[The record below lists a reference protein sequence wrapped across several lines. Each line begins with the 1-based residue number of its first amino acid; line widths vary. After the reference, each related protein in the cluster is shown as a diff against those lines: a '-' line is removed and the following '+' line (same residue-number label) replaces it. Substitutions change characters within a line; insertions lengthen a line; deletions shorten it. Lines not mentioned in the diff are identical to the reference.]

1 MPPQR
6 SIWRRLARLSVCAVC
21 SAAVLGHAAE
31 PPPVNE
37 CPTRRPPPGGAP
49 IAHPAL
55 PATPGPALLHADV
68 ARSLSEDVIELE
80 GNAEVTRDGERIN
93 ADYLRYNRAENYV
106 DATGNVRV
114 TQPSGARFMTGEVHR
129 DLDSGVGSASAGTYR
144 LTGRQLGRGDMAGIE
159 FLDQD
164 RTRLSDVRFT
174 TCPENRDDWFLR
186 ARRLDLDTAEDIGVA
201 RNVTLEFL
209 GLPVL
214 YLPYLSFPISDQRKS
229 GFLFPQLGY
238 GSRTGA
244 VVATPYYWNIAP
256 NYDATLT
263 PRLLTDRGV
272 QLQTEFRYLGRG
284 FRGQLDAEYLPND
297 DITGEDRAAGTF
309 VHFQTFSPRWSG
321 FVNLRRVSDNDYV
334 SDFGDHLHVTA
345 ETHLP
350 QNAEIRYRGSIWTF
364 TTRASDYQTID
375 RTIAPMNRPYARL
388 PQLLLAGNTVGAGA
402 LQYRFE
408 SELVNF
414 DRDAGITGQRAH
426 LSPSI
431 RLPLTKVYGFLTPEV
446 GVRHI
451 AYSLDR
457 DLNDRPAVTAPFMS
471 LDTGLFFEREM
482 RLGGGSFHQTLEP
495 RLYYLYVPRRP
506 QDDQPNFD
514 TSIPEFSF
522 ANLFRNNRFIG
533 GDRIGDANQL
543 TMALTSRL
551 IDQQSGAEHLRAS
564 VGRIHYFDEREV
576 NLPAGILTS
585 DRSDVAAEAVARFAG
600 NWYARTSLQWAGD
613 RDEAVRGS
621 FYLQH
626 QPAADRIFNLGYH
639 YTRDEIEQVDASAEW
654 PVSERWILRAR
665 SLHSVRDVDHGNI
678 DSFIGAEYRS
688 CCWALRFY
696 AARTLVQTAEGSAS
710 LTEQSNRFLLE
721 LELTGLS
728 GTRSAFESPLRQ
740 GLFSFPAAVR

>member
-1 MPPQR
+1 MPPHR
-6 SIWRRLARLSVCAVC
+6 LIWRLARLSVCAAC
-21 SAAVLGHAAE
+21 SVTVFGHAAE
-31 PPPVNE
+31 PPPVSE
-37 CPTRRPPPGGAP
+37 CPTRRPATN
-49 IAHPAL
+49 AATPARAAQ
-55 PATPGPALLHADV
+55 PTSPGPALLHADTV
-68 ARSLSEDVIELE
+68 RALSEDVIELE
-80 GNAEVTRDGERIN
+80 GSAEVTRDGERIN
-93 ADYLRYNRAENYV
+93 ADYLRYNRADNYV

-114 TQPSGARFMTGEVHR
+114 TQPSGARFLTGEAHR
-129 DLDSGVGSASAGTYR
+129 DLDSGVGTASAGTYR

-159 FLDQD
+159 FLDRD

-201 RNVTLEFL
+201 RNVTLDFL

-238 GSRTGA
+238 GGRTGA

-272 QLQTEFRYLGRG
+272 QLQTEFRYLGRS
-284 FRGQLDAEYLPND
+284 FRGELDAEYLPD
-297 DITGEDRAAGTF
+297 DDLTGEDRAAGTF
-309 VHFQTFSPRWSG
+309 VHSQAFGPRWSG
-321 FVNLRRVSDNDYV
+321 FVNLRRVSDRDYL
-334 SDFGDHLHVTA
+334 SDFGDHLNVTS

-350 QNAEIRYRGSIWTF
+350 QNGQISYRGSIWTF
-364 TTRASDYQTID
+364 TARASDYQTVD
-375 RTIAPMNRPYARL
+375 RTIAPINEPYARL
-388 PQLLLAGNTVGAGA
+388 PQLLLNADTAGAGG
-402 LQYRFE
+402 LQYRLE
-408 SELVNF
+408 SEVVNF
-414 DRDAGITGQRAH
+414 RHDVRLTGQRAY
-426 LSPSI
+426 LSPSV
-431 RLPLTKVYGFLTPEV
+431 RLPLTKVYGFLTPEL

-451 AYSLDR
+451 AYSLER
-457 DLNDRPAVTAPFMS
+457 DVNDRPAVTAPFAS
-471 LDTGLFFEREM
+471 LDTGLFFEREV
-482 RLGGGSFHQTLEP
+482 RFGGGMFDQTLEP
-495 RLYYLYVPRRP
+495 RLYYLYVPSRP

-533 GDRIGDANQL
+533 GDRLGDANQL
-543 TMALTSRL
+543 TAALTSRL
-551 IDQQSGAEHLRAS
+551 IDQQSGVERLRAS
-564 VGRIHYFDEREV
+564 LGRIYYFDEREV
-576 NLPAGILTS
+576 NLPAGSLTG
-585 DRSDVAAEAVARFAG
+585 DRSDVAAEAVVRFAG
-600 NWYARTSLQWAGD
+600 NWYARTSLQWSGD

-621 FYLQH
+621 FFLQH

-639 YTRDEIEQVDASAEW
+639 YTRDELEQVDASAEW

-665 SLHSVRDVDHGNI
+665 SLYSVRDIDHGNI
-678 DSFIGAEYRS
+678 DSFIGAEYRA

-696 AARTLVQTAEGSAS
+696 AARTLIQTPEGSTS

-740 GLFSFPAAVR
+740 GLFSFPTPAR